1 MEKKDRGV
9 GFFLFFFLLF
19 FPPSGVIVRDLHQKC
34 RLNVIMSSTDE
45 PEPLCRKA
53 TQPEQEGKYFRSY
66 CMVCCFS

>member
-45 PEPLCRKA
+45 PEPLCYTA
-53 TQPEQEGKYFRSY
+53 
-66 CMVCCFS
+66 